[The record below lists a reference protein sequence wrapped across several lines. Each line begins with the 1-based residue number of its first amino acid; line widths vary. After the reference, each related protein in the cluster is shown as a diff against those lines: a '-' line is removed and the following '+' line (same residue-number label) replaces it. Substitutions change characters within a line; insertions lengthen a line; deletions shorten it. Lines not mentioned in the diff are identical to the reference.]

1 MRIEACEFHRVS
13 LEMWNRVW
21 CEIDDLSCYDT
32 MCDFRGSDG
41 RGEMCNSVKLMI
53 LVVMMLYGS
62 HVGSYGATLEPSMV
76 CCCLASSLE
85 SVSMAYVLVG
95 VA

>member
-1 MRIEACEFHRVS
+1 MIEACEFHRVS

-32 MCDFRGSDG
+32 MYGYIGLDG
-41 RGEMCNSVKLMI
+41 RGELCNSVKLMI
-53 LVVMMLYGS
+53 LVVMMLYGYIGF
-62 HVGSYGATLEPSMV
+62 HGRCGMYN
-76 CCCLASSLE
+76 
-85 SVSMAYVLVG
+85 